1 MKTFA
6 ALFAGAALAASTLPG
21 LAQGAA
27 GGAMP
32 GMDHSGMGH
41 SGMDMPAGTA
51 TRAYMEAMDV
61 MMSGMS
67 AVTYTGD
74 ADADFL
80 LMMIPHHQSAVDMS
94 RALLAETDDPEVEAM
109 AQAVIET
116 QEAEIV
122 TMRAMLARMGVEGPP
137 AAGE

>member
-1 MKTFA
+1 MKTTTTLLA
-6 ALFAGAALAASTLPG
+6 AIALAASAG
-21 LAQGAA
+21 LARAQEADTD
-27 GGAMP
+27 AMT
-32 GMDHSGMGH
+32 GMDH

-51 TRAYMEAMDV
+51 TQAYMEAMDV

-67 AVTYTGD
+67 ALPYTGD

-94 RALLAETDDPEVEAM
+94 QALLEETDDPEVEAM
-109 AQAVIET
+109 AQAVIAT

-122 TMRAMLARMGVEGPP
+122 SMRAMLERMGVEAPP
-137 AAGE
+137 APAE

>member
-1 MKTFA
+1 MRTLA
-6 ALFAGAALAASTLPG
+6 TLLAGAALAASILPAS
-21 LAQGAA
+21 AQHVA
-27 GGAMP
+27 GDAMP
-32 GMDHSGMGH
+32 GMDHST
-41 SGMDMPAGTA
+41 MDMPAGTA

-109 AQAVIET
+109 AQAVITT
-116 QEAEIV
+116 QEAEIAS
-122 TMRAMLARMGVEGPP
+122 MRSMLERMGVEGPP
-137 AAGE
+137 VAGE

>member
-1 MKTFA
+1 MNSTRTLLTA
-6 ALFAGAALAASTLPG
+6 IALAAAAS
-21 LAQGAA
+21 AQAQTAA
-27 GGAMP
+27 HDVMP

-109 AQAVIET
+109 AQAVIAT
-116 QEAEIV
+116 QEAEIA
-122 TMRAMLARMGVEGPP
+122 TMRAMLVRMGIEGPT
-137 AAGE
+137 AADE

>member
-1 MKTFA
+1 MRT
-6 ALFAGAALAASTLPG
+6 LTTLLVGAALAASALPAA
-21 LAQGAA
+21 AQEAV

-32 GMDHSGMGH
+32 GMDHSGM
-41 SGMDMPAGTA
+41 DTPAGTA
-51 TRAYMEAMDV
+51 TRAYMEAMDM

-109 AQAVIET
+109 AQAVIAT
-116 QEAEIV
+116 QEAEIA
-122 TMRAMLARMGVEGPP
+122 TMRAMLARMGIEGPAP
-137 AAGE
+137 AK